1 MSAPRPAGPHSPSPF
16 PLWAQE
22 SVARRTCA
30 GRRAARRCWGRGLA
44 VGVAAVLLALWVVGC
59 RSTGVYP
66 LETFVEMHYSPAY
79 RGNEPPKLSPPP
91 DAVPIT
97 GALAGHQLAPDPQ
110 QVAQVRN
117 PLEASQANLQA
128 GARIYQ
134 VNCAVCHGPQ
144 GAGDGPM
151 VPHFQQPPPGVP
163 PSVPSNLRQ
172 VVGQRNDGQLYLT
185 ISNGGLNMPPFG
197 RLLSSDQ
204 IWQVILHLRT
214 MG

>member
-1 MSAPRPAGPHSPSPF
+1 MAFALSACQA
-16 PLWAQE
+16 
-22 SVARRTCA
+22 
-30 GRRAARRCWGRGLA
+30 
-44 VGVAAVLLALWVVGC
+44 
-59 RSTGVYP
+59 TGVYP

-79 RGNEPPKLSPPP
+79 RANEPPKLSPPP
-91 DAVPIT
+91 DAVPVT
-97 GALAGHQLAPDPQ
+97 GPIAGFQHAPDPQ

-117 PLEASQANLQA
+117 PLDASQANLQA

-134 VNCAVCHGPQ
+134 VNCQVCHGLQ

-197 RLLSSDQ
+197 RLLTSDQ
-204 IWQVILHLRT
+204 VWQVILHMRT
-214 MG
+214 FR

>member
-1 MSAPRPAGPHSPSPF
+1 MLGPAA
-16 PLWAQE
+16 LI
-22 SVARRTCA
+22 
-30 GRRAARRCWGRGLA
+30 
-44 VGVAAVLLALWVVGC
+44 LALALSAC
-59 RSTGVYP
+59 QATGVYP

-91 DAVPIT
+91 DAVPVT
-97 GALAGHQLAPDPQ
+97 GAIAGFQHAPDPQ

-117 PLEASQANLQA
+117 PLDASQANLQA

-134 VNCAVCHGPQ
+134 VNCQVCHGPQ

-197 RLLSSDQ
+197 RLLTSDQ
-204 IWQVILHLRT
+204 LWQVILHLRT
-214 MG
+214 LR